1 MLMMASALT
10 TVAAMDDEEEEEE
23 EEEVGLAEADAVA
36 VLLSPPA
43 MVPSAAS
50 DDFFTSPGMAKV
62 PLNKN
67 KPWPRT
73 PGKAAGQQARWR
85 GTKARE
91 EVGAVRA
98 NNTDQK
104 QRNLTGDSCHPSV
117 LEHGPRTKKCVTR
130 DTYGTADQRGAERL
144 QTRAQTR
151 RMQGNA
157 QTVRKVPLHIP
168 SQKQVQRT
176 IIRVWDTELHNQMF

>member
-1 MLMMASALT
+1 MAQDAGQGGFAFGPQSCT
-10 TVAAMDDEEEEEE
+10 TRCFNNKQSNRITEQTSSEER
-23 EEEVGLAEADAVA
+23 GRW
-36 VLLSPPA
+36 PHRK
-43 MVPSAAS
+43 
-50 DDFFTSPGMAKV
+50 TKAKGREGRE
-62 PLNKN
+62 NKN

-85 GTKARE
+85 GTKATE

-130 DTYGTADQRGAERL
+130 DTYGTADLRGAEKL